1 MADTLAPGDLE
12 RTADED
18 GSAAH
23 RERSKIVQI
32 ALLQPTHSHT
42 MQLRPSA
49 RTDAPHRPPRAH
61 TRYSTSLHMNDER
74 EAQRRAVKSAPL
86 SGSPFPHH
94 DYFLLLCHHALADSP
109 PAQDHHAPCHASRG
123 GLVARAAAHRP
134 GVVIRIR
141 QRNGGIPELLLEGQ
155 LGRESAARPLP
166 RLAERRREC
175 VARRHILGQG

>member
-1 MADTLAPGDLE
+1 MEYDRVSVCRERRGDRQWQTPLASSGLGLSRGELQKTE
-12 RTADED
+12 R
-18 GSAAH
+18 SAAH

-109 PAQDHHAPCHASRG
+109 PAQDNHAPCHASRLMG
-123 GLVARAAAHRP
+123 QAALEPEP
-134 GVVIRIR
+134 G
-141 QRNGGIPELLLEGQ
+141 P
-155 LGRESAARPLP
+155 AMAM
-166 RLAERRREC
+166 RREP
-175 VARRHILGQG
+175 

>member
-1 MADTLAPGDLE
+1 MWNMIACPCAASGEETQAVADTLAPGDLE

-109 PAQDHHAPCHASRG
+109 PAQDHHAPCHASRLTAWSRG
-123 GLVARAAAHRP
+123 SRSGSSARCSDSHP
-134 GVVIRIR
+134 
-141 QRNGGIPELLLEGQ
+141 P
-155 LGRESAARPLP
+155 
-166 RLAERRREC
+166 AERRYSG
-175 VARRHILGQG
+175 AAA

>member
-1 MADTLAPGDLE
+1 MEYDRVSVCRERRGDTRQAVADTTSSRPLSRGELQKTE
-12 RTADED
+12 R
-18 GSAAH
+18 SAAH

-49 RTDAPHRPPRAH
+49 RTDAPHRPPRGLSY

-109 PAQDHHAPCHASRG
+109 PAQDNHAPCHASRLMG
-123 GLVARAAAHRP
+123 WSRGSRSGSSARCSDSHP
-134 GVVIRIR
+134 
-141 QRNGGIPELLLEGQ
+141 P
-155 LGRESAARPLP
+155 
-166 RLAERRREC
+166 AERRC
-175 VARRHILGQG
+175 SGAAA